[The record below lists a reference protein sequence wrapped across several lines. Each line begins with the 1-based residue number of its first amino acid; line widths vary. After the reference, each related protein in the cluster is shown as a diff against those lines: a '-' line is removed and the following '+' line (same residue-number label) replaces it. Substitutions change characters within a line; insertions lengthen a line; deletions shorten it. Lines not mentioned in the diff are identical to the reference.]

1 MYARLTIP
9 HSADVAS
16 VAQEEALHLALT
28 LLERVFVHQPYLIG
42 MHGCVSVAKPTSS
55 HPGARAAT
63 PLDAVMKVS
72 GQGQDSPYY
81 DRIACIA
88 SLIAYPGRED
98 IPLSAITILW
108 HLSHSI
114 DLKKVCC

>member
-1 MYARLTIP
+1 MA
-9 HSADVAS
+9 SA
-16 VAQEEALHLALT
+16 AQEEALHLALT
-28 LLERVFVHQPYLIG
+28 LLEHVFVHQLYLIG
-42 MHGCVSVAKPTSS
+42 MDAFAPVQRMSNSNITDT
-55 HPGARAAT
+55 GARAAT

-98 IPLSAITILW
+98 IPLSAIAILW

-114 DLKKVCC
+114 DLKKVCE